1 MIIEVAT
8 PATQSIP
15 LGERVL
21 MCAEAVEGSA
31 DLDQSARARVRLAN
45 CLNDLGAWEEAD
57 RQLQLARTEAPQ
69 NPSVVRAVGLMQF
82 RKGAF
87 EEGIRLYDQGRFQLS
102 GFEKFNRPYAFRP
115 WQGQDLANKKIL
127 VWAEQGVGDQIMY
140 ARVLHDLVE
149 MGALV
154 SVECEPR
161 LIPLLRRALPTV
173 EFTTQTVPLVADYIE
188 RQFDFQ
194 VSMFSAWRWVRTPGQ
209 FHETLRPQADLV
221 QQFRQF
227 WLGQDTLSRR
237 RINVGLSWSS
247 KAAATGAKRTIDP
260 EQLSLLAQSCE
271 SAGIPVRFH
280 NLQYDDRD
288 GKTLSRRFG
297 APLWTD
303 ERGDPMTDLDR
314 QCAQI
319 KALDLVIS
327 IDNAT
332 VHLAA
337 AMGVP
342 TWVLLP
348 KGSEYRWG
356 MKDETSDLYPSMRL
370 FRSRNHDVWGET
382 IYGVAEALKQRF
394 AKQTLQ

>member
-8 PATQSIP
+8 PAARSIP

-21 MCAEAVEGSA
+21 MCAEAVLGSV
-31 DLDQSARARVRLAN
+31 DQEQSARARVRLAN

-57 RQLQLARTEAPQ
+57 KQLQLARKEAPK
-69 NPSVVRAVGLMQF
+69 NPSIVRAVGLMQF
-82 RKGAF
+82 RKGAL

-115 WQGQDLANKKIL
+115 WQGQDLSNKQIL
-127 VWAEQGVGDQIMY
+127 VWAEQGVGDQVMY

-149 MGALV
+149 RGALV
-154 SVECEPR
+154 SVECDPR
-161 LIPLLRRALPTV
+161 LIPLFKRVLPTV
-173 EFTTQTVPLVADYIE
+173 EFKTQSVPLVAAYVE

-194 VSMFSAWRWVRTPGQ
+194 VSMFSAWRWVQKPGR
-209 FHETLRPQADLV
+209 FHETLRPSADLA
-221 QQFRQF
+221 QQFRQI
-227 WLGQDTLSRR
+227 WLGQDTTRRR
-237 RINVGLSWSS
+237 RINIGLSWSS
-247 KAAATGAKRTIDP
+247 KAAATGAKRTISP
-260 EQLSLLAQSCE
+260 EQLSLLSQTCE
-271 SAGIPVRFH
+271 LSGIPVRFH
-280 NLQYDDRD
+280 NLQYDDRNA
-288 GKTLSRRFG
+288 KTLARRFG

-303 ERGDPMTDLDR
+303 EQCDPLRDLDR

-332 VHLAA
+332 VHLAG

-356 MKDETSDLYPSMRL
+356 MKDQTTDLYPSLRL
-370 FRSRNHDVWGET
+370 FRSRNNDVWGET
-382 IYGVAEALKQRF
+382 IYSVAEALKQRF
-394 AKQTLQ
+394 AKRVAA